1 MHDAIK
7 SLMYSRFQVLVIAA
21 IGALCVA
28 SIALADIVSGSFT
41 TNTSTNI
48 TITNLVLSKPSS
60 VAVGDF
66 MLANVSLGG
75 GGLRT

>member
-1 MHDAIK
+1 MHNIFSKFAYPHI
-7 SLMYSRFQVLVIAA
+7 LTFATVL
-21 IGALCVA
+21 IGL
-28 SIALADIVSGSFT
+28 SIGSIVLAEIVSGSFT

-75 GGLRT
+75 GLRT